1 MRLMIGIVV
10 GWLAFT
16 PELQAQPDW
25 AAVKLLAPG
34 TRVRVNNVAGTLE
47 LANDAAIVLSG
58 QAIPKKQVRRVEV
71 IGLKGNRAKLAG
83 IGLAVGGVGGAIAM
97 KANGG
102 NAFGMFWVGSIYGGT
117 GAAVGALT
125 GHSSTHRVIYER

>member
-1 MRLMIGIVV
+1 MIGIVV

-16 PELQAQPDW
+16 PVLQAQADW

-47 LANDAAIVLSG
+47 LANDAAVVLSG

-71 IGLKGNRAKLAG
+71 PGIKGNRAKLAG

-102 NAFGMFWVGSIYGGT
+102 NAFGMLWVGSIYGGC
-117 GAAVGALT
+117 GALAGALA
-125 GHSSTHRVIYER
+125 GHSSTQRVIYER